1 MASDRC
7 YAVSSVLIAPIKQ
20 FDPGGLRV
28 RPQAVWKDVSKH
40 KRVAIF
46 SVFAA
51 LLLLSSAFGGLGTI
65 TNVREHNGRVSITIG
80 APHEV
85 RKYCLTHN
93 RSSLMLRNTMT
104 ALHMFWFQSLQP
116 YNRCYMLGFASR
128 STIPTLHE
136 RL

>member
-1 MASDRC
+1 MLLPVLTISTLSDWV
-7 YAVSSVLIAPIKQ
+7 AVILSAVANLSFICINQ
-20 FDPGGLRV
+20 TCV

-51 LLLLSSAFGGLGTI
+51 LFLLSSAFGGLGTF

-85 RKYCLTHN
+85 RVTASPTH
-93 RSSLMLRNTMT
+93 L
-104 ALHMFWFQSLQP
+104 
-116 YNRCYMLGFASR
+116 
-128 STIPTLHE
+128 
-136 RL
+136 